1 MKTTI
6 LLLLSRIG
14 KGLLAGLVTERMFFW
29 ALGLLAKATRN
40 KYDDHIVAI
49 VAAAT
54 KHDVVG
60 VENNTKLLLEYIATN
75 LQTELPTEPNSK

>member
-6 LLLLSRIG
+6 LLILKRIG

-29 ALGLLAKATRN
+29 ALGLLAKTTRN

-49 VAAAT
+49 VTAAA
-54 KHDVVG
+54 KNDIAG
-60 VENNTKLLLEYIATN
+60 VEEHAKTLLEHISTVIA
-75 LQTELPTEPNSK
+75 K